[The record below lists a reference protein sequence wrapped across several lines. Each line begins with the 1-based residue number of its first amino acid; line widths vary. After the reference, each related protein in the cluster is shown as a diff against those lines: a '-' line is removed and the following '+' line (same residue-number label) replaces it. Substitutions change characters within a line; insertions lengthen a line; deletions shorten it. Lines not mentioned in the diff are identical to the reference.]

1 MSDGEFLIGGG
12 GSPLTPPPPPDSPQ
26 RVQFEISEDEFV
38 DGLRRVKF
46 YFPLIEQFL
55 QQVPPEDIPFLVA
68 YLAAAVTAQDKLGAA
83 EIKALAL
90 PFTKYYEELLRL
102 MKEDMGVDDGQFFV
116 LEPLEGNLKGE
127 EDGWQDEGKVQ

>member
-1 MSDGEFLIGGG
+1 MSDGAFLIGGG

-83 EIKALAL
+83 EIKAFAL